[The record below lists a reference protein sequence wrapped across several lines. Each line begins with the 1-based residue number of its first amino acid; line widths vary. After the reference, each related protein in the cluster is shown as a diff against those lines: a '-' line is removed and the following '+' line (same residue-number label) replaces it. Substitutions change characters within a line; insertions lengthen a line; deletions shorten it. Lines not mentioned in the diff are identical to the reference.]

1 MQRAVS
7 GCMGSAA
14 AAKGRLSA
22 ELHADMDAVKVE
34 PAQTSEWA

>member
-1 MQRAVS
+1 VS

-14 AAKGRLSA
+14 AAMGRLSA

-34 PAQTSEWA
+34 PAQTGEWA